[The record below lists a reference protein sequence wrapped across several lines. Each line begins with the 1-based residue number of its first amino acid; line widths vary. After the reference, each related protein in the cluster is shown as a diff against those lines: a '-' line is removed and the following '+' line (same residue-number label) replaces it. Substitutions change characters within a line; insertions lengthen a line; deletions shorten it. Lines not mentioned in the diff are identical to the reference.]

1 MQVQETCSYTSEAE
15 KMSKNTPSLSLH
27 QSVNNPLYDTL
38 ILKQE
43 TNEQIQL
50 QQTKYKEKDF
60 I

>member
-15 KMSKNTPSLSLH
+15 KMSKNTPSLCLH